1 MTVDGHPPGVYRMAA
16 TSPHEKA
23 FYEAFAIRAGDR
35 MWLDPDDRVT
45 IW

>member
-1 MTVDGHPPGVYRMAA
+1 MTVDGHRPCVYRMAA
-16 TSPHEKA
+16 TSQHEKA